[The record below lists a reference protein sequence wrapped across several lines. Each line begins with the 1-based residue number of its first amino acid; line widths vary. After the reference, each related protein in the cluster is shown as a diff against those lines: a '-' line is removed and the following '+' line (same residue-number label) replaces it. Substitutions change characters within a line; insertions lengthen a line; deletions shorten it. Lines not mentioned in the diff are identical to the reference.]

1 MCSSP
6 TSRQRRE
13 RFRACLA
20 ERPSD
25 EPVLDSI
32 RAAVHVLLE
41 AAVSRPDIEAAR
53 IELITSSV
61 TLRAHSL
68 RHVDELAR
76 IVAEH
81 ATSRL
86 DLAPGDPL
94 PRLLGALS
102 ITALRTAR
110 DRWLAQQ
117 DLDLDAEVDRC
128 FDLAG
133 RLAEVSDP
141 ASARRESPMTLTD
154 APSTPRRATNP
165 AAALAMVMTGTV
177 MVLLDTTIVN
187 VALHEIGVDLGAGEG
202 IAWVV
207 TAYLLAVAA
216 AQPLTG
222 WLADRFGRK
231 RVFLLSLAAF
241 TAASAACALAPT
253 LGVLVFFRVLQ
264 GFGGGALLP
273 VGMAIVLGLYPRE
286 RHGRTLAIWGMGAM
300 VAPAIGPTLG
310 GWLATDFSW
319 HWLFLV
325 NVPVGIVAVIGGLK
339 LLPDVG
345 HRSRRPFDVGG
356 LVLGSGG
363 LTLAVLGLSEG
374 NAWGWG
380 SPATLLSVFGGLLC
394 VAAFVAHE
402 LRTDHPMLEV
412 SLFRQRTFALAM
424 AIMFLAIVAQYGRL
438 VFIPLELE
446 SLRGSTPLV
455 VGLLFF
461 PAAAVS
467 AVAIFVGGRLTD
479 RIGPRTPIIIGCA
492 TMLASCTGF
501 ALLTVDT
508 PLAVVGVV
516 MALQGAGFG
525 MASSPALVA
534 GLSDLPP
541 ALRRPGHGDPLAD
554 RARCPVRSP
563 SLCSVRSWPSA
574 WAATHR
580 WRSPR
585 RPTTPRSPWPPSGW
599 RRRSAWRCSCRRAS
613 GGPAVKVDATTV
625 ALAAE

>member
-1 MCSSP
+1 
-6 TSRQRRE
+6 
-13 RFRACLA
+13 
-20 ERPSD
+20 
-25 EPVLDSI
+25 
-32 RAAVHVLLE
+32 
-41 AAVSRPDIEAAR
+41 
-53 IELITSSV
+53 
-61 TLRAHSL
+61 
-68 RHVDELAR
+68 
-76 IVAEH
+76 
-81 ATSRL
+81 
-86 DLAPGDPL
+86 
-94 PRLLGALS
+94 
-102 ITALRTAR
+102 
-110 DRWLAQQ
+110 
-117 DLDLDAEVDRC
+117 
-128 FDLAG
+128 
-133 RLAEVSDP
+133 
-141 ASARRESPMTLTD
+141 MTLTD
-154 APSTPRRATNP
+154 APPTPRRATKP

-241 TAASAACALAPT
+241 TTASAACAMAPT

-325 NVPVGIVAVIGGLK
+325 NVPVGIVAVIGGSK

-345 HRSRRPFDVGG
+345 YRSRRPFDVGG

-380 SPATLLSVFGGLLC
+380 SPATLLTVFGGLLC

-479 RIGPRTPIIIGCA
+479 RIGPRTPIIVGCA
-492 TMLASCTGF
+492 TMLVSCTGF

-541 ALRRPGHGDPLAD
+541 ALIAQGTAIRSLTREVSGSVSVAVLGAVVAIRMGSDPSVEQSQAAYNAAFALAAVGLAVAIGLALLLPKGLRR
-554 RARCPVRSP
+554 
-563 SLCSVRSWPSA
+563 
-574 WAATHR
+574 T
-580 WRSPR
+580 
-585 RPTTPRSPWPPSGW
+585 
-599 RRRSAWRCSCRRAS
+599 
-613 GGPAVKVDATTV
+613 AVTVDATTV